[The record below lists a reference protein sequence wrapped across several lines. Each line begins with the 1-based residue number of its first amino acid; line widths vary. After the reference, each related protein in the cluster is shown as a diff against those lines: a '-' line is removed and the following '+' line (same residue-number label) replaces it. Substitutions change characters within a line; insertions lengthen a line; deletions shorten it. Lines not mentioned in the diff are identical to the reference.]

1 MFQSLDELLQN
12 LNPQIVGSLKRAIE
26 LGKWPNGV
34 ALSAQQKML
43 CAEAVAYWEQKHSAP
58 AERVGYVPP
67 KATPCAD
74 KHDHDHY
81 EETVTWV
88 TS

>member
-1 MFQSLDELLQN
+1 MFQSLDDLLKA

-34 ALSAQQKML
+34 ALTAEQKSL
-43 CAEAVAYWEQKHSAP
+43 CGEAVAHWEQRHAAP
-58 AERVGYVPP
+58 TERVGYVPP

-74 KHDHDHY
+74 KPDS
-81 EETVTWV
+81 EEAVTWV
-88 TS
+88 NS

>member
-1 MFQSLDELLQN
+1 MFQSVDELLQI

-34 ALSAQQKML
+34 TLTADQKSL
-43 CAEAVAYWEQKHSAP
+43 CGEAVAYWELRHMAP
-58 AERVGYVPP
+58 ESRVGYVPP

-74 KHDHDHY
+74 KHED
-81 EETVTWV
+81 EPVNWV
-88 TS
+88 ES